1 LEPLLQWV
9 STYGYTAIFGLLVLG
24 IVGLPVPDETL
35 LVFSGYLAS
44 QGHLNFAL
52 ALLIAF
58 LGSACGIT
66 CSYYIGRGVGLTVIH
81 RYGKWLH
88 IRQEHI
94 DRVHQWF
101 DRLGHWALVVGYF
114 IPGVRHLTAIVAG
127 TSELEYRH
135 FALYAYAG
143 ALFWVTVFLSLG
155 YVVGDKWQQV
165 YGRIHHHAHIAGA
178 VLTVAALAYW
188 AWWRFQKRKQPRP

>member
-1 LEPLLQWV
+1 MRGTAFKRALPIAV
-9 STYGYTAIFGLLVLG
+9 SVLILG
-24 IVGLPVPDETL
+24 
-35 LVFSGYLAS
+35 
-44 QGHLNFAL
+44 AL
-52 ALLIAF
+52 WW
-58 LGSACGIT
+58 
-66 CSYYIGRGVGLTVIH
+66 R
-81 RYGKWLH
+81 
-88 IRQEHI
+88 I
-94 DRVHQWF
+94 D
-101 DRLGHWALVVGYF
+101 
-114 IPGVRHLTAIVAG
+114 LTAIVAG